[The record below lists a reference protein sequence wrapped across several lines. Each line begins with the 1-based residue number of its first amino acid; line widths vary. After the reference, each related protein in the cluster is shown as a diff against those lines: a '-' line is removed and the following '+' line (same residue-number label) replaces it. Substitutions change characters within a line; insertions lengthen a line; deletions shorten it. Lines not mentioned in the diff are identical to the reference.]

1 MNVCSSGKG
10 FGVNYQIESFNSW
23 EVMTV
28 GFFLIIS
35 IFLMGMVEN
44 SNFWGLFRVRTLN
57 FFWSVN

>member
-10 FGVNYQIESFNSW
+10 FGVNYQKESFKFW

-35 IFLMGMVEN
+35 IFLMNMVEN
-44 SNFWGLFRVRTLN
+44 SNFWGLFRVRSLN
-57 FFWSVN
+57 FFLKR